1 MKSDSELASLV
12 LRFIKIFLHV
22 NFLNGK
28 KDVNKVMREVPF

>member
-1 MKSDSELASLV
+1 MKSDSELASLA
-12 LRFIKIFLHV
+12 LRFLILHV